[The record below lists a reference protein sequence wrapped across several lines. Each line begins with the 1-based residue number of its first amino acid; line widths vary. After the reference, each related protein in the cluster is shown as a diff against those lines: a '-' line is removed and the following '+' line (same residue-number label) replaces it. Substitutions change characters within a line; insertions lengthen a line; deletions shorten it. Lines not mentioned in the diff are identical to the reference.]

1 MSDQFVFHFKEIPRE
16 QTRIYKYCLAQK
28 NSEICGF
35 PILKTNNLGTST
47 NDSRI
52 SNRMRYSQIV
62 KNSSPMADS
71 TSAAKVQPNLPVFRM
86 KY

>member
-1 MSDQFVFHFKEIPRE
+1 MSNQIVFRFKEVPKH
-16 QTRIYKYCLAQK
+16 QSRIYKYCIAQK
-28 NSEICGF
+28 NSEICGN

-62 KNSSPMADS
+62 KNSSPMVNS
-71 TSAAKVQPNLPVFRM
+71 TSAAIVQPNLPVFRM

>member
-1 MSDQFVFHFKEIPRE
+1 MSNQIVFRLKEIPKE
-16 QTRIYKYCLAQK
+16 QSKIYKYCAAQK

-62 KNSSPMADS
+62 KNASPMIS
-71 TSAAKVQPNLPVFRM
+71 SSSSAIVQPNLPVFRM
-86 KY
+86 NY